1 MALHDPITAQ
11 ALAPALKTLL
21 TQAKKHGAD
30 AADAISTHGRSL
42 GIVVRQ
48 GDLEDV
54 DNSEGKDIGLRVF
67 VGKRQ
72 ACVSSSDLSNSSLDK
87 LAERA
92 VAMARLAPEDPFCGL
107 ADDAMLSTE
116 THDLDV
122 YDNTE
127 MTPQTLKER
136 ALSVEAAALGV
147 KGVQQAEGSSA
158 SWSSSALYFMTSH
171 GFAKG
176 WRASRHSLSVS
187 AIAEHEGAME
197 RDYDSQSTRWLAD
210 LKSAQEIGTLAGERA
225 IARVGS
231 QQIASGAMPVM
242 FDRRVSSALV
252 NAFKGAI
259 SGPSIARGVSFL
271 KEAMH
276 TQLFRDNIQI
286 IDDPMR
292 KRGQASRPWDGEGV
306 TVKPQNFIENG
317 TLMTWILNTASAQQL
332 RLVTTGHASRGLGA
346 PPGVGATNTYM
357 SAGPKTPEA
366 LRLDMNEGLLI
377 TEMFGPSLNSNTG
390 DYSVG
395 VAGFK
400 IENGLRAYPVS
411 EITIA
416 GNLLEIYKTLIPA
429 SDLVFDKSTVAPSLL
444 CEGITIAGS

>member
-286 IDDPMR
+286 IDDPLR

-332 RLVTTGHASRGLGA
+332 RLVTTGHASRSLGA

>member
-286 IDDPMR
+286 IDDPLR
-292 KRGQASRPWDGEGV
+292 KRGQASRPWDG
-306 TVKPQNFIENG
+306 
-317 TLMTWILNTASAQQL
+317 
-332 RLVTTGHASRGLGA
+332 
-346 PPGVGATNTYM
+346 
-357 SAGPKTPEA
+357 PEA

-444 CEGITIAGS
+444 CDASQNKPLTITIPKSGIKKTTPLSLMPILR

>member
-11 ALAPALKTLL
+11 ALAPTLKKLL
-21 TQAKKHGAD
+21 AYAKVHGAE

-48 GDLEDV
+48 GALEDV
-54 DNSEGKDIGLRVF
+54 DNSEGKDIGLRVL

-72 ACVSSSDLSNSSLDK
+72 ACVSSSDLSDSSLDT

-92 VAMARLAPEDPFCGL
+92 VAMAKLAPEDPFCGL
-107 ADDAMLSTE
+107 ADKNLLTTKAL
-116 THDLDV
+116 DLDV
-122 YDNTE
+122 FDGTE
-127 MTPQTLKER
+127 MTPQSLKDR
-136 ALSVEAAALGV
+136 ALAVEAAAMGV

-158 SWSSSALYFMTSH
+158 SWSSSALFFMTSH

-176 WRASRHSLSVS
+176 WRASRHALSVA
-187 AIAEHEGAME
+187 AIAEQDGSME
-197 RDYDSQSTRWLAD
+197 RDYDANSTRWLED
-210 LKSAQEIGTLAGERA
+210 LKSPQDIGKLAGERA
-225 IARVGS
+225 IARLGS
-231 QQIASGAMPVM
+231 QQMASGALPVM
-242 FDRRVSSALV
+242 FDRRVSAALV
-252 NAFKGAI
+252 NALKGAI
-259 SGPSIARGVSFL
+259 MGPSIARGVSFL
-271 KEAMH
+271 KDSLG
-276 TQLFRDNIQI
+276 QPIFSKDIQI
-286 IDDPMR
+286 IDNPLR

-306 TVKPQNFIENG
+306 TVKEQHLIENG
-317 TLMTWILNTASAQQL
+317 VLKTWILNSASARQL
-332 RLVTTGHASRGLGA
+332 DLTTTGHANRSLGA
-346 PPGVGATNTYM
+346 PPGVAATNTYL
-357 SAGPKTPEA
+357 SAGTKTSKD
-366 LRLDMNEGLLI
+366 LMRDMNEGLLI

-400 IENGLRAYPVS
+400 IENGQRSHPVS

-429 SDLVFDKSTVAPSLL
+429 NDLIFDKSTVAPSLL

>member
-286 IDDPMR
+286 IDDPLR

-357 SAGPKTPEA
+357 TAGPKTPEA